1 MSGVLASTGGA
12 KVRLSDG
19 RTIESARPGRRFAAR
34 LMDMALLAPAM
45 LLYIIFLLHVSTIGF
60 ADMFESVNS
69 ASKPAETDRLVAL
82 LGWVGLLAAVLYE
95 PLMVARWGATVGKL
109 AVGIR
114 VVRFADGGQ
123 VPAGRSWIRAL
134 LPTTA
139 GALTLGVG
147 WFAVW
152 FVLECSMTRRR
163 GWRGWHDS
171 LAGTVVVV
179 KASVSPARAS
189 GTRPARASPVM
200 DARWRRFMDEGAKRE
215 R

>member
-1 MSGVLASTGGA
+1 MTAQEASSLVGSASTVVLAS
-12 KVRLSDG
+12 L
-19 RTIESARPGRRFAAR
+19 GRRFAAR
-34 LMDMALLAPAM
+34 LLDVVLLGPAM
-45 LLYIIFLLHVSTIGF
+45 LLYVVFLVHVSVVGS
-60 ADMFESVNS
+60 ADMI
-69 ASKPAETDRLVAL
+69 DRWAAL
-82 LGWVGLLAAVLYE
+82 LGWAGLLAAVLYE

-114 VVRFADGGQ
+114 VVCFADGGR

-139 GALTLGVG
+139 GVLTLGVG